1 MDTLTLE
8 PLEPACEW
16 TRTSLGD
23 SYIHHLDDDDRAELH
38 DALAVAK
45 SRTDDVLDITADDFP
60 LPRLG
65 PRLQAIAEDLINGRG
80 VALIRG
86 LDRSRYDTDD
96 ASAIYWGVGAHL
108 GRPWPQNAK
117 GHLLGDVIDQG
128 RTYDDPTSRGNE
140 LGRVGLPFHS
150 DGSDL
155 VGLFCLDPGADGGDS
170 LVANIVSIH
179 NRLVRDEPDLAAELY
194 GSFAYDAR
202 GEEGSGRKAWYTMP
216 VFDRQSPAEGTDAP
230 ARLFCRYI
238 RPYIASAKR
247 HADAPRPSAAAT
259 AAMNRVDALAAE
271 PEGHV
276 AMRLEPGDMQ
286 FINNYH
292 VLHGRS
298 PYQDDPE
305 HGRVRHLKRLWL
317 ETDVLTDGDK
327 PERFRLTGSRDTWW
341 KAAGRTA
348 RPRTAG
354 K

>member
-1 MDTLTLE
+1 MSSTMTLE

-23 SYIHHLDDDDRAELH
+23 RYIHHLTDDDRAEL
-38 DALAVAK
+38 DAALATAK
-45 SRTDDVLDITADDFP
+45 DRAADVLDMTVDDFP
-60 LPRLG
+60 LPQLGVRL
-65 PRLQAIAEDLINGRG
+65 RTIADELINGPG

-86 LDRSRYDTDD
+86 LERDRYSADD
-96 ASAIYWGVGAHL
+96 ASAIYWGIGAHL

-155 VGLFCLDPGADGGDS
+155 VGLFCLDAGDDGGDS
-170 LVANIVSIH
+170 LVANVVSIH
-179 NRLVRDEPDLAAELY
+179 NRLVRDEPELAAELY
-194 GSFAYDAR
+194 GPFAYDAR

-216 VFDRQSPAEGTDAP
+216 VFDRRGD
-230 ARLFCRYI
+230 RLFCRYI
-238 RPYIASAKR
+238 RPYMISARR
-247 HADAPRPSAAAT
+247 HADAPRPSERAKE
-259 AAMNRVDALAAE
+259 AMNLLDALCAE

-292 VLHGRS
+292 VLHGRTA
-298 PYQDDPE
+298 YEDDR
-305 HGRVRHLKRLWL
+305 GAGQIRHLKRLWL
-317 ETDVLTDGDK
+317 ETTVLTSR
-327 PERFRLTGSRDTWW
+327 PPYFANNRSHWSER
-341 KAAGRTA
+341 RTA
-348 RPRTAG
+348 SRLQVR
-354 K
+354 

>member
-1 MDTLTLE
+1 MTTTTVE

-23 SYIHHLDDDDRAELH
+23 SYIHLLDDQDRAEIA

-45 SRTDDVLDITADDFP
+45 ARTDDVLDVTVEDFP

-65 PRLQAIAEDLINGRG
+65 PRLRTIADDLINGRG

-86 LDRSRYDTDD
+86 LDRGSYDAED
-96 ASAIYWGVGAHL
+96 AAAIYWGIGTHL

-155 VGLFCLDPGADGGDS
+155 VGLFCLDPGAEGGDS
-170 LVANIVSIH
+170 LVANVVSIH
-179 NRLVRDEPDLAAELY
+179 NRLVREEPDLARELY

-202 GEEGSGRKAWYTMP
+202 GEEGEGRKAWYTMP
-216 VFDRQSPAEGTDAP
+216 VFDRTGD
-230 ARLFCRYI
+230 RLFCRYI
-238 RPYIASAKR
+238 RPYMISARR
-247 HADAPRPSAAAT
+247 HADAPRPSERAKE
-259 AAMNRVDALAAE
+259 AMDRVDALCAE

-292 VLHGRS
+292 VLHGRA
-298 PYQDDPE
+298 PYRDEPE
-305 HGRVRHLKRLWL
+305 QGRVRHLKRLWL
-317 ETDVLTDGDK
+317 ETEVLHDEEK
-327 PERFRLTGSRDTWW
+327 PERYRLTGSRDTWW
-341 KAAGRTA
+341 RAAGRGP
-348 RPRTAG
+348 RPRQG
-354 K
+354 